1 MWTLSLRIIYI
12 LKRGDCSASQSF
24 NHSKCDGVG
33 KELSLLS
40 EITGHM
46 VSQQEIKLSKV
57 NHSFSHDWI
66 QHQPGPAGIL
76 IIRAGRDSVLICLE
90 PSRSPPSQWPDL
102 DHRDSGSLRW
112 ACAKETVLSSHH
124 GLVPFT
130 TLFKHKEFFLLTL
143 VYPEGLFLINGLLND
158 RYNSMQCLLKDEWL
172 LPVTADTVRATAAS
186 CWSCFPCSF
195 ISNINLFLSAVINYR
210 GRIPCTKAM
219 FELLERRAG

>member
-1 MWTLSLRIIYI
+1 MELGKNYHCFQRLQDIW
-12 LKRGDCSASQSF
+12 F
-24 NHSKCDGVG
+24 HSKR
-33 KELSLLS
+33 S
-40 EITGHM
+40 
-46 VSQQEIKLSKV
+46 
-57 NHSFSHDWI
+57 SFPKWIIPFPMIGSNTSHF
-66 QHQPGPAGIL
+66 L